1 MGYFFEGNHLSI
13 TVKRFLS
20 GFVVLAS
27 VAAGRGQSTQPAGS
41 TQQHTTNTL
50 RRIATIDLPGPL
62 GKRFDYLTIDRPDD
76 YLLSAH
82 LGAGILYVIDMK
94 TNKLVSSIPGVPGI
108 EGVVYVPE
116 LHKAYTSDWLENK
129 IGVVDLRKMKVVA
142 KLPTESKPDGS
153 AYAAPFHKVYVSD
166 ERGKAEAIVDVRT
179 DKIVKTLHFNSETGM
194 PQYDPAAHRI
204 YVNLQDQNLF
214 AEIDPA
220 TDKVIASYPVGKCQ
234 GNHGMTLD
242 VEHRRAFLS
251 CERNNLMTVFNL
263 DTHKP
268 IAYLPMADGADVI
281 KYDPGLRRIYVAC
294 FSGAISVFHE
304 DDPDHYRKLQD
315 FPVQYKVHSLAV
327 DPLTHRVYAPEQQ
340 ENGKPVSKMIIYEVV
355 Q

>member
-1 MGYFFEGNHLSI
+1 M
-13 TVKRFLS
+13 KRFYRKTEVRLGIAS
-20 GFVVLAS
+20 AVVAMCCS
-27 VAAGRGQSTQPAGS
+27 VALLAQSQSHAKPSGD
-41 TQQHTTNTL
+41 TL
-50 RRIATIDLPGPL
+50 KKIAMIDLPGSL
-62 GKRFDYLTIDRPDD
+62 GKRFDYLTIDRPDG

-94 TNKLVSSIPGVPGI
+94 TDKLVRAIPGVPGI

-116 LHKAYTSDWLENK
+116 LYKAYTSDSGDNK
-129 IGVVDLRKMKVVA
+129 IGVVDLRQMKVVA
-142 KLPTESKPDGS
+142 TLPTESKPDGS
-153 AYAAPFHKVYVSD
+153 AYAVPFHKVYVSD
-166 ERGKAEAIVDVRT
+166 ERGKAEAVVDVRT
-179 DKIVKTLHFNSETGM
+179 DKIVQTLHFNSETGM
-194 PQYDPAAHRI
+194 PQYDPVARRI
-204 YVNLQDQNLF
+204 YVNLQDRGLF

-220 TDKVIASYPVGKCQ
+220 TDKVVASYPVGQCQ

-242 VEHRRAFLS
+242 VAHRRAFLS

-268 IAYLPMADGADVI
+268 IAFLPMADGADVI

-304 DDPDHYRKLQD
+304 DDPNHYRKLQD
-315 FPVQYKVHSLAV
+315 FPVQYKVHSLVV
-327 DPLTHRVYAPEQQ
+327 DPVTHRVYAPEQE
-340 ENGKPVSKMIIYEVV
+340 ENGKPVSKMIVYGAV

>member
-1 MGYFFEGNHLSI
+1 MTFELSRI
-13 TVKRFLS
+13 QRRWQL
-20 GFVVLAS
+20 LAG
-27 VAAGRGQSTQPAGS
+27 VALVTFAMTPSIEAQTQPDR
-41 TQQHTTNTL
+41 QQNTL
-50 RRIATIDLPGPL
+50 RQIAIVELPGPK
-62 GKRFDYLTIDRPDD
+62 GKRFDYLTIDRGDD
-76 YLLSAH
+76 YLLSAY

-94 TNKLVSSIPGVPGI
+94 TNKVAHAIPGVPGI

-116 LHKAYTSDWLENK
+116 LHRAYTSDWLEDK
-129 IGVVDLRKMKVVA
+129 IGVVDLKQMKVIA

-166 ERGKAEAIVDVRT
+166 ERGKAVAIVDVRT
-179 DKIVKTLHFNSETGM
+179 DRIIRTQHFNSETGM
-194 PQYDPAAHRI
+194 PQYDPIARRI

-220 TDKVIASYPVGKCQ
+220 TDTVVASYPVGECK

-242 VEHRRAFLS
+242 PKHRRAFLS
-251 CERNNLMTVFNL
+251 CEGNSLMTVFNL
-263 DTHKP
+263 DTHKA
-268 IAYLPMADGADVI
+268 IASLPMAAGADVI
-281 KYDPGLRRIYVAC
+281 KYDPGLQRIYVAC

-315 FPVQYKVHSLAV
+315 FRVQHAVHSLAV
-327 DPLTHRVYAPEQQ
+327 DPVTHRVYTPEQQ
-340 ENGKPVSKMIIYEVV
+340 ENGNPVAKMIVYEAV